1 MQGDDVI
8 VELRDVT
15 EDDLP
20 ILFEYQLDLEAV
32 AMAAVPAR
40 DREGFIDHWTN
51 RVLGD
56 PTVIARAVV
65 ADGHV
70 VGDIVSF
77 NRGGV
82 REVGYWIGR
91 PFWGKG
97 VATRAL
103 AAFLEADPH
112 RPLVGRVA
120 ATNVASIRVLEKC
133 GFTVVEDEA
142 DMPEPLGDGVE
153 EIVLRFGAPA

>member
-1 MQGDDVI
+1 VI
-8 VELRDVT
+8 VALRDVT
-15 EDDLP
+15 EEDLP
-20 ILFEYQLDLEAV
+20 ILFEYQLDPEAV

-40 DREGFIDHWTN
+40 DREGFMDHWMN

-56 PTVIARAVV
+56 PTGIARVVV
-65 ADGHV
+65 ADGTV

-82 REVGYWIGR
+82 REVGYWIGK

-103 AAFLEADPH
+103 VAFLEVDPH

-120 ATNVASIRVLEKC
+120 VANVASIRVLEKC

-153 EIVLRFGAPA
+153 EVVLRFGVPA

>member
-1 MQGDDVI
+1 MI

-15 EDDLP
+15 EDDLS
-20 ILFEYQLDLEAV
+20 ILFEYQLDPEAV
-32 AMAAVPAR
+32 AMAAVPSR
-40 DREGFIDHWTN
+40 DRQDFLDHWTN
-51 RVLGD
+51 RVMGD
-56 PTVIARAVV
+56 PKGIARVV
-65 ADGHV
+65 LADGKV
-70 VGDIVSF
+70 VGDVVSF
-77 NRGGV
+77 DRAGV

-91 PFWGKG
+91 PFWGRG

-103 AAFLEADPH
+103 LAFLDVDPH

-120 ATNVASIRVLEKC
+120 ATNVGSIRVLQKC

-142 DMPEPLGDGVE
+142 DMPDPLDDGVE